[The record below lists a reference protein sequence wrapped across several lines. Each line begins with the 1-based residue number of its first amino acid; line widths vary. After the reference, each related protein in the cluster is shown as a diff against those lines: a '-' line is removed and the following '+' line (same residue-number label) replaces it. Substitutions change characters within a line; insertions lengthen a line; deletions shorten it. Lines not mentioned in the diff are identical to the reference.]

1 VSQELI
7 QGYRLS
13 PPQKSLWQQYEFD
26 QHRPQF
32 VRCLIEISGQ
42 MDEATLERA
51 VSEVVRQ
58 HEILRTS
65 FQMLPGMTIPVQVI
79 SETAALTFRKSDLTR
94 LSEAEQ
100 QARVRE
106 RFEDPKWEFNYSE
119 SPLFTGELFR
129 VAEQS
134 RLLLLTAPALCAD
147 EASLALLFSQIVR
160 AYLKPG
166 ESSDAAET
174 MQYADFAEWQNEL
187 LESADAAIAR
197 QHWSRVSAGE
207 TNQRLPLEQQ
217 ISANRLTN
225 AIEFP
230 PELITKVQSA
240 AANNNLD
247 VSSLLLA
254 AWQTMLLRSTTWQD
268 VTIAVA
274 VSGRDFPELK
284 SAIGTIESY
293 VPILLQR
300 QDACSFNELLARVE
314 HEVREAR
321 RLQPF
326 FSTEEQQASRFP
338 WAFASRELPDDIV
351 RGDLRFSF
359 VRQRAFNQPFKLKLT
374 SEARA
379 DQLLRAGIEYDKSL
393 FSAEAIELLI
403 ERLSAIVADVTRDP
417 RKDIADLESVGERE
431 QNRLKEFAGE
441 SAVTSAVQSTSECL
455 HELFAAQAA
464 KTPDATALVYERTDL
479 TFKQLNERSNRVAHR
494 LQKMGVGP
502 DVPVGLCLDRS
513 LELIVGLFGILKAGG
528 AYVPLDPGLPL
539 ERLHGMLDDVGAD
552 IVVTRRGLIAGAA
565 GFKKTL
571 YLDLTATEDDE
582 AMSSNPVSAATGAN
596 LAYIIFTSGST
607 GKPKGVGIEHRQ
619 ITSYLNAVGERLDL
633 SPQSSY
639 ATVSTIAADLGNTVL
654 YPPLLNGGCLH
665 LISEERAS
673 NPDSFAEYCRQNRID
688 CLKIVPSHL
697 LALLSAAEPADLL
710 PRRRLILGGEASG
723 WTLVKKISELAP
735 KCRVLNHYGPT
746 EATVGAATY
755 DVQEP
760 YANSDTVPLGRP
772 LNNARTYILNE
783 KLELVPIGVPGELFI
798 GGAGVARGYIERAA
812 ATAERFVPN
821 PFAITPGERWYRT
834 GDLARYQLDG
844 RLEFLGRSDDQV
856 KIHGY
861 RIEPGEVAAVLQT
874 NPSVARAFVMAR
886 EDQPGD
892 KRLVAYVVSADH
904 STTDAA
910 ALKTFLQGKL
920 PEYMLPKSLV
930 FLQSLPLTPNGK
942 LDKKALPAPDAV
954 HGPSKN
960 RVAPRNQIETTL
972 AKIWGG
978 VLGIEEPGVHDN
990 FFELGGDSILS
1001 IQIIARANQ
1010 AGLKLSPR
1018 QIFQHQT
1025 IAELAEVTGTVETV
1039 VGEQGIVTG
1048 SVPLTPVQARFFS
1061 QQQAAP
1067 HYYNQAMLLNLE
1079 ERIEVAVL
1087 EEALAK
1093 LLAHHDALRLRFE
1106 PSANGWR
1113 QFNDEVKAPQVLLF
1127 DINELEE
1134 QSARLQASLDL
1145 QNGPLLR
1152 FALFR
1157 ANEEDANKLLI
1168 VIHHLAVDGVSW
1180 RLLLEDLQTLCSDLR
1195 TDLPAKTTSF
1205 KRWAEQL
1212 SAHAKSD
1219 ELHAEFPYWRDLMKS
1234 PVASLPVDSDGGKN
1248 TAASAATVTVS
1259 LSPRE
1264 TLALLME
1271 SPAAYRTQ
1279 INEVL
1284 VTALADAVAEWTGDS
1299 NVLLDIEGH
1308 GREDIFPNIDLSRT
1322 VGWFTTI
1329 FPVVLDL
1336 QETQG
1341 IVNRLRVVKERLRE
1355 VPNRGLGYGLL
1366 RYLSGNKEIVD
1377 TLNSQPQAQVRFN
1390 YLGQTDRAAASHLLF
1405 KPAAES
1411 TGPTQSPN
1419 TERHYLLNVIGAV
1432 TGGQLRF
1439 EWTYSANIHRRET
1452 IEQLAASYA
1461 ARLRNLIVSARN
1473 ADATTLSPSD
1483 FPSAKLS
1490 REDLSKVLA
1499 KLRG

>member
-1 VSQELI
+1 MSQELI

-13 PPQKSLWQQYEFD
+13 PQQKGLWQQYESD
-26 QHRPQF
+26 HERPQF
-32 VRCLIEISGQ
+32 VRCLIEISGPL
-42 MDEATLERA
+42 DEATLERA
-51 VSEVVRQ
+51 ISNVVRD

-79 SETAALTFRKSDLTR
+79 SETAAVTISKSYLAQLSDLH
-94 LSEAEQ
+94 
-100 QARVRE
+100 E
-106 RFEDPKWEFNYSE
+106 RFEDPTWEINYSE
-119 SPLFTGELFR
+119 LPLFTAELFQL
-129 VAEQS
+129 AEQS
-134 RLLLLTAPALCAD
+134 HFLLLTVPALCAD
-147 EASLALLFSQIVR
+147 ETSLALLFTEIAQ
-160 AYLKPG
+160 AYVNQA
-166 ESSDAAET
+166 ESDAPET

-187 LESADAAIAR
+187 LDSADAAIAR
-197 QHWSRVSAGE
+197 QHWNQAAAGE
-207 TNQRLPLEQQ
+207 KNQRLPFEQPQ
-217 ISANRLTN
+217 VRANRLTN

-230 PELITKVQSA
+230 PELITKLNSA
-240 AANNNLD
+240 AASNNN
-247 VSSLLLA
+247 LLLA
-254 AWQTMLLRSTTWQD
+254 AWQTVLLRSTTWQD
-268 VTIAVA
+268 VTIAIA
-274 VSGRDFPELK
+274 ASGRDFPELK

-293 VPILLQR
+293 LPVLLER
-300 QDACSFNELLARVE
+300 QDAGSFNDLIARAE
-314 HEVREAR
+314 HEVQEAR

-326 FSTEEQQASRFP
+326 FSTEEQRASQFP

-351 RGDLRFSF
+351 SGDLRFSF

-374 SEARA
+374 SEARG
-379 DQLLRAGIEYDKSL
+379 DQLLCAGIEYDQTL
-393 FSAEAIELLI
+393 FSTEAIELLI
-403 ERLSAIVADVTRDP
+403 ERLSAIVEDVTRDP
-417 RKDIADLESVGERE
+417 RKEIADLKIVGERE
-431 QNRLKEFAGE
+431 QKRLNEFAGE
-441 SAVTSAVQSTSECL
+441 AEQSSSECL
-455 HELFAAQAA
+455 HDLFAAQGA
-464 KTPDATALVYERTDL
+464 KTPNATALVYEHTDL
-479 TFKQLNERSNRVAHR
+479 TFRQLNERSNQVAHR

-502 DVPVGLCLDRS
+502 DIPVGLCLDRS
-513 LELIVGLFGILKAGG
+513 LELIVGLLGILKAGG

-539 ERLHGMLDDVGAD
+539 ERLHGMLEDVGAE
-552 IVVTRRGLIAGAA
+552 IVVTRHGLIEEAD
-565 GFKKTL
+565 GFKKAL
-571 YLDLTATEDDE
+571 YLDLTEDDE
-582 AMSSNPVSAATGAN
+582 TMSSNPVTAVTGAN

-607 GKPKGVGIEHRQ
+607 GKPKGVGVEHRQ
-619 ITSYLNAVGERLDL
+619 ITSYLNAVGERIDL

-654 YPPLLNGGCLH
+654 FPPLLNGGCLH

-673 NPDSFAEYCRQNRID
+673 NPDAFADYCGQNPID

-710 PRRRLILGGEASG
+710 PRKRLILGGEASS
-723 WTLVKKISELAP
+723 WTLVKRISELAP
-735 KCRVLNHYGPT
+735 ECRLLNHYGPT

-755 DVQEP
+755 DVKEP
-760 YANSDTVPLGRP
+760 DANSDTLPLGRP

-783 KLELVPIGVPGELFI
+783 KIELLPIGVPGELCI
-798 GGAGVARGYIERAA
+798 GGTGVARGYVGRAD
-812 ATAERFVPN
+812 ATAEKFVPN
-821 PFAITPGERWYRT
+821 PFAITPGERMYRT
-834 GDLARYQLDG
+834 GDLARYQSDG
-844 RLEFLGRSDDQV
+844 RLEFLGRIDDQV

-874 NPSVARAFVMAR
+874 NPSVAHAFVMAR

-904 STTDAA
+904 STPNGAE
-910 ALKTFLQGKL
+910 LKTFLQGKL
-920 PEYMLPKSLV
+920 PEYMLPKSFV
-930 FLQSLPLTPNGK
+930 FLPSLPVTANGK
-942 LDKKALPAPDAV
+942 IDKKALPTPDAV
-954 HGPSKN
+954 QATSKD
-960 RVAPRNQIETTL
+960 RVAPRNEIETTL
-972 AKIWGG
+972 SKIWGS
-978 VLGIEEPGVHDN
+978 VLGIDELGVHDN

-1025 IAELAEVTGTVETV
+1025 IAELAAVTGIVERV

-1048 SVPLTPVQARFFS
+1048 PVPLTPVQARFFA
-1061 QQQAAP
+1061 QQQSEL
-1067 HYYNQAMLLNLE
+1067 HYYNQAMLLDLE
-1079 ERIEVAVL
+1079 ELIEVPVL
-1087 EEALAK
+1087 EEAFGK

-1106 PSANGWR
+1106 PAAEDWR
-1113 QFNDEVKAPQVLLF
+1113 QFNGEVTAPQVLLF
-1127 DINELEE
+1127 EINELEE

-1145 QNGPLLR
+1145 QHGPLLR
-1152 FALFR
+1152 VALFR
-1157 ANEEDANKLLI
+1157 ANEGDAGKLLI

-1195 TDLPAKTTSF
+1195 TELPAKTTSF

-1219 ELHAEFPYWRDLMKS
+1219 ELKAEFPYWRDLMKL
-1234 PVASLPVDSDGGKN
+1234 PAASLPVDSEGRTN

-1284 VTALADAVAEWTGDS
+1284 VTALADTIAEWTGDS
-1299 NVLLDIEGH
+1299 SVLLDIEGH
-1308 GREDIFPNIDLSRT
+1308 GREEIFPNIDLSRT

-1329 FPVVLDL
+1329 FPVMLDL
-1336 QETQG
+1336 RETQG

-1355 VPNRGLGYGLL
+1355 VPNRGIGYGLL

-1377 TLNSQPQAQVRFN
+1377 ILNSQPQAQVRFN
-1390 YLGQTDRAAASHLLF
+1390 YLGQTDRAASSHLLF

-1411 TGPTQSPN
+1411 TGPNQSPN

-1452 IEQLAASYA
+1452 IERLAASYA

-1473 ADATTLSPSD
+1473 VDATTLSPTD